1 MRFKSFHQDIGRNL
15 EENIWYEEDREGDIR
30 LVACEAQVVRQTK
43 CESVG
48 DIHAVKESSKVYI
61 MIWTSV

>member
-1 MRFKSFHQDIGRNL
+1 MRFEPFHQDIGRNL
-15 EENIWYEEDREGDIR
+15 EENIWYEEDCEGDIR

-48 DIHAVKESSKVYI
+48 DIHAVKESGKVYI